1 MTRASGAALAV
12 SFVLVACGGGEPA
25 EAPTGTDPHA
35 SMSHGASVSPATER
49 PSTDAKLRIVEPQDG
64 DVFEGTVE
72 IRLELDGARV
82 VDQTSTD
89 LRPDE
94 GHVHVLLDDQL
105 VSMTDGLEQTLQDV
119 APGVHVLK
127 VEFVANDHA
136 PFDPR
141 VIEAVAFEVEEP

>member
-1 MTRASGAALAV
+1 MRVGATLSLA
-12 SFVLVACGGGEPA
+12 FVLVACGGNEPA
-25 EAPTGTDPHA
+25 DGPTATSSGNA
-35 SMSHGASVSPATER
+35 MSHGASVSPATDR
-49 PSTDAKLRIVEPQDG
+49 PSTDAKIRIVEPQDG

-119 APGVHVLK
+119 APGLHVLK

-141 VIEAVAFEVEEP
+141 MIEAVAFEVEEP